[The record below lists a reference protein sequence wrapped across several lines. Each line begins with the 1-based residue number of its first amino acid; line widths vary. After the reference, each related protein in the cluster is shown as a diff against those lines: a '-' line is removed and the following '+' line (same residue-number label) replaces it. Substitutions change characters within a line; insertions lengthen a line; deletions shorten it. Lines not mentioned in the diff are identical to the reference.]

1 MSTSL
6 AVALYIVIWWL
17 TLFVVLPF
25 GVRTQ
30 GEAGDVVEGTPASAP
45 ATPRI
50 VRTLLINTLV
60 AAVTFVFVWTALEN
74 DWLGLYRDIQ
84 LGVPGGTAP

>member
-1 MSTSL
+1 MTASL

-30 GEAGDVVEGTPASAP
+30 GEAGDVVEGTPESAP

-50 VRTLLINTLV
+50 LRTLAINTLV
-60 AAVTFVFVWTALEN
+60 AAVTFVFVWTALDN
-74 DWLGLYRDIQ
+74 DWLGLYGDIH
-84 LGVPGGTAP
+84 LGTPAGVN

>member
-1 MSTSL
+1 MTTSL

-25 GVRTQ
+25 GVKTQ
-30 GEAGDVVEGTPASAP
+30 GEAGDVVEGTPESAP
-45 ATPRI
+45 VAPRI
-50 VRTLLINTLV
+50 LRTLVINTFV
-60 AAVTFVFVWTALEN
+60 AAVTFVFVWTALEY

-84 LGVPGGTAP
+84 LGVPGGVH

>member
-1 MSTSL
+1 MTVSL
-6 AVALYIVIWWL
+6 GVALYIVIWWL

-25 GVRTQ
+25 GVKTQ

-50 VRTLLINTLV
+50 LRTLIINTMV
-60 AAVTFVFVWTALEN
+60 AAVTFAFVWTALDN
-74 DWLGLYRDIQ
+74 DWLGLYGDTQ
-84 LGVPGGTAP
+84 LGVPGGVN

>member
-45 ATPRI
+45 AI
-50 VRTLLINTLV
+50 SLHLV
-60 AAVTFVFVWTALEN
+60 
-74 DWLGLYRDIQ
+74 
-84 LGVPGGTAP
+84 